1 MSGMV
6 GERAGKEDAP
16 GLSSAVPVACSART
30 VVPRA
35 MRACMRDMLVGES
48 LSVSVSRILT
58 V

>member
-6 GERAGKEDAP
+6 GEREGKEGAP

-35 MRACMRDMLVGES
+35 MRACMRDMLMGES
-48 LSVSVSRILT
+48 LLGNVSRE
-58 V
+58 

>member
-6 GERAGKEDAP
+6 GERESKEGAP

-48 LSVSVSRILT
+48 LLGSVSIE
-58 V
+58 